1 MKVFDLINK
10 YYKPISYAVIGIL
23 IYLAFAKPC
32 GRDKQDERYK
42 ALQAEA
48 KRLQEKVKQDSINHA
63 ADHLRDSLQMME
75 AHKQTL
81 AAQADVKAADKKL
94 TATQAR
100 ASQLAAIISNSSN
113 NSNSWVD
120 TTCKELAAQI
130 PVLNDQ
136 INQYRQQSDEAQ
148 ELMNYEIILRDSV
161 IERER
166 DYSAGLKAAFNAQA
180 TTLKNALEVAKPRGR
195 LLGGVGVIG
204 NEINPLA
211 GTKINLAYQSK
222 GGKQYQAGAMII
234 RGGVFYEAGVL
245 ITLIK

>member
-1 MKVFDLINK
+1 MKALK
-10 YYKPISYAVIGIL
+10 YFREITITLLVIGVIL
-23 IYLAFAKPC
+23 LFFARSCEVK
-32 GRDKQDERYK
+32 KSNERYA
-42 ALQAEA
+42 ALQTEA

-75 AHKQTL
+75 ARKETL
-81 AAQADVKAADKKL
+81 AAQADVKAVDKKL
-94 TATQAR
+94 TAAQAR

-130 PVLNDQ
+130 PVLNER
-136 INQYRQQSDEAQ
+136 INQYRKESDEAQ
-148 ELMNYEIILRDSV
+148 ELMNYEVILRDSV

-204 NEINPLA
+204 NELNPLS

>member
-32 GRDKQDERYK
+32 GRDKQDERYA

-48 KRLQEKVKQDSINHA
+48 KKLQDSVTNLTTKNQQ
-63 ADHLRDSLQMME
+63 DHFRDSVQMIE

-94 TATQAR
+94 TAAQAR
-100 ASQLAAIISNSSN
+100 ASQLAAIIN
-113 NSNSWVD
+113 NRPADTPTD

-148 ELMNYEIILRDSV
+148 ELMNYEVILRDSV

-166 DYSAGLKAAFNAQA
+166 EYSAGLKAAFNAQA
-180 TTLKNALEVAKPRGR
+180 TTLKNALDAGRPRGR

-204 NEINPLA
+204 NELNPLS

-222 GGKQYQAGAMII
+222 GGKQYQAGAMIMS
-234 RGGVFYEAGVL
+234 GGVFYEAGVL